1 MSAMFSY
8 CSLPEGFTLGD
19 KFDTSNVTS
28 MCDMFSRCN
37 LPEGFYL
44 GEKFNTSGNAYS
56 FNMFDGCRL
65 PRGINNLESVDTI
78 IRKLKY
84 K

>member
-1 MSAMFSY
+1 
-8 CSLPEGFTLGD
+8 
-19 KFDTSNVTS
+19 

-44 GEKFNTSGNAYS
+44 GEKFNISGNAYS